1 MIFQSYLE
9 PWMLKQQREDPLKE
23 SLDKLASSVSGLEEA
38 LSRQKTLLEELVQRS
53 YAVEDAN
60 WKNESAEIKSEIIS
74 LKGLFLSSSRFPS
87 NPPVSNLG
95 LPDWQLRSPLK
106 TPEKTPEEAKS
117 ASTEVVNPD
126 LVESHDS
133 KNGEID

>member
-1 MIFQSYLE
+1 MSHNFRKSQKMSHLIF
-9 PWMLKQQREDPLKE
+9 
-23 SLDKLASSVSGLEEA
+23 
-38 LSRQKTLLEELVQRS
+38 
-53 YAVEDAN
+53 
-60 WKNESAEIKSEIIS
+60 
-74 LKGLFLSSSRFPS
+74 FSSRFPS

-106 TPEKTPEEAKS
+106 TPEKNPEEPKS
-117 ASTEVVNPD
+117 MTTEVVNPD